1 MPGDQDPAASSNVK
15 ATPSQREVMTTA
27 HVSAL
32 NVVVEKEIKPET
44 SEDVF
49 QTPPESPESSSNE
62 LMR

>member
-1 MPGDQDPAASSNVK
+1 VK